1 MKVFSQVV
9 KHVTRLGIA
18 ALEERE
24 ALIEN
29 SDSPM
34 TREQELKLAELNGRI
49 NTLGELRKWLGD

>member
-18 ALEERE
+18 ALEDRE
-24 ALIEN
+24 TLIEN

-34 TREQELKLAELNGRI
+34 TKEQELKLAELNGRI